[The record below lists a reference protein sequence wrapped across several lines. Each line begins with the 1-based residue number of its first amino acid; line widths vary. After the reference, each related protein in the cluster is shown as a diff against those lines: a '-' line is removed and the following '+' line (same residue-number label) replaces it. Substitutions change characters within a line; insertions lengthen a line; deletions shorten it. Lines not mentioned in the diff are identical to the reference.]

1 MQHPASLT
9 HRPVEAVGLEHVDD
23 LADDLLRALDVAAA
37 AGSQRLQARSNQSRK
52 RAPIEV

>member
-9 HRPVEAVGLEHVDD
+9 HRPVEAVGLEHIDD